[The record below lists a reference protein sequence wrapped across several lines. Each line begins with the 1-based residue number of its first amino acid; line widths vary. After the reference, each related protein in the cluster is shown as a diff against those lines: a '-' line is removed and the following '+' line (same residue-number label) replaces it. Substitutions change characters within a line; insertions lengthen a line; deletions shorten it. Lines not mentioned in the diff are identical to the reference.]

1 MATPMINSACE
12 TDSSTVS
19 CGCAARA
26 LDGEHRQ
33 QLAVQV
39 LARTEPVTELAK
51 SHGVSRKFLYH
62 QADKGAQALEQVFQS
77 PPSDDEEVLFYLP
90 VTRAWLRQV
99 VLGLVLL
106 CHSSFRGVI
115 AFFADLLDQP
125 IALGTVHNIVQEAV
139 FEARRINAAQDLSG
153 VRAGSHDELFQS
165 GQPVLAGIDLDSLY
179 CYLLAAE
186 GQRDGETW
194 AVHLWDLTEQGLKP
208 DYVVAD
214 GATGLR
220 AGQALAWP
228 EVGCDGDVF
237 HGLQT
242 LTRLA
247 TTLEKRAY
255 AAIDHREQLEQ
266 KMAKA
271 KRRDRGRSLSK
282 KLARARAAETT
293 AIHLAD
299 TVQTLSTWLRQDI
312 LALVGPDAPTRQ
324 ALYDFVIDTLGE
336 LEDLDRQR
344 LAPVRRTLANQ
355 RDTLLAF
362 ATRLDQELDALA
374 RQFDVPT
381 FHVRQMLAL
390 TDQPSTSSVYWSQA
404 AALHR
409 QLHHRFFPLQQ
420 ALQDLRNR
428 FHRASSLVENFN
440 SRLRNYFFLRRQI
453 GPAYLD
459 LLRFFLNHQPFARS
473 EKPQRR
479 GKSPAELLTGQP
491 HPHWLEMLGFTRFR
505 RVSATA

>member
-1 MATPMINSACE
+1 MATPE
-12 TDSSTVS
+12 RDTLLQPDSSTVA
-19 CGCAARA
+19 CACAARE

-33 QLAVQV
+33 QLALHV
-39 LARTEPVTELAK
+39 LAGTESVTELAK
-51 SHGVSRKFLYH
+51 RHEVSRKFVYH

-77 PPSDDEEVLFYLP
+77 PPADDDEVLFYWP

-99 VLGLVLL
+99 VLGLLLL
-106 CHSSFRGVI
+106 CHSSLRGVI
-115 AFFADLLDQP
+115 AFFRDLLDQP
-125 IALGTVHNIVQEAV
+125 IALGTVHGIVRAAV
-139 FEARRINAAQDLSG
+139 VEARRINAGQDLSG
-153 VRAGSHDELFQS
+153 VRAVSHDELFQ
-165 GQPVLAGIDLDSLY
+165 GRKPVLAGIDLDSLY

-194 AVHLWDLTEQGLKP
+194 AVHLWELAEQGLKP
-208 DYVVAD
+208 AYVVAD
-214 GATGLR
+214 GGTGLR

-228 EVGCDGDVF
+228 EVACDGDVF
-237 HGLQT
+237 HGVQPV
-242 LTRLA
+242 TRLA

-255 AAIDHREQLEQ
+255 AAIAHHEQLEQ
-266 KMAKA
+266 QMDKA
-271 KRRDRGRSLSK
+271 KHCGRGRSLSQ
-282 KLARARAAETT
+282 KLAQARATETT

-299 TVQTLSTWLRQDI
+299 TVQTVSTWLREDI

-324 ALYDFVIDTLGE
+324 ALYDFVIDTLRE
-336 LEDLDRQR
+336 LEGLDRQR
-344 LAPVRRTLANQ
+344 LRPVRRTLANQ

-420 ALQDLRNR
+420 ALQQRLHR

-440 SRLRNYFFLRRQI
+440 SRLRHYFFLRRQI

>member
-1 MATPMINSACE
+1 MATPVTDTPSE
-12 TDSSTVS
+12 PDSSTVS
-19 CGCAARA
+19 FGCAAHA

-33 QLAVQV
+33 HLAVQV

-51 SHGVSRKFLYH
+51 RHGVSRKFVYH
-62 QADKGAQALEQVFQS
+62 QADKGAQALEQAFQS
-77 PPSDDEEVLFYLP
+77 PPSNDEEVLFYLP

-139 FEARRINAAQDLSG
+139 VEARRINAGQDLSG
-153 VRAGSHDELFQS
+153 VRAGSHDELFQ
-165 GQPVLAGIDLDSLY
+165 GRQPVLAGIDLDSLY

-186 GQRDGETW
+186 AQRDGETW
-194 AVHLWDLTEQGLKP
+194 AVHLWDLSEQGLKP

-214 GATGLR
+214 GGTGLR

-228 EVGCDGDVF
+228 KVGCDGDVF

-355 RDTLLAF
+355 RNTLLAF

-381 FHVRQMLAL
+381 FLVRQMLAL
-390 TDQPSTSSVYWSQA
+390 SGQPSTSCVYWSQA
-404 AALHR
+404 AAWHR
-409 QLHHRFFPLQQ
+409 QLHHRFFPLQH

>member
-1 MATPMINSACE
+1 
-12 TDSSTVS
+12 
-19 CGCAARA
+19 
-26 LDGEHRQ
+26 
-33 QLAVQV
+33 
-39 LARTEPVTELAK
+39 
-51 SHGVSRKFLYH
+51 
-62 QADKGAQALEQVFQS
+62 
-77 PPSDDEEVLFYLP
+77 
-90 VTRAWLRQV
+90 
-99 VLGLVLL
+99 
-106 CHSSFRGVI
+106 
-115 AFFADLLDQP
+115 
-125 IALGTVHNIVQEAV
+125 
-139 FEARRINAAQDLSG
+139 
-153 VRAGSHDELFQS
+153 
-165 GQPVLAGIDLDSLY
+165 
-179 CYLLAAE
+179 
-186 GQRDGETW
+186 
-194 AVHLWDLTEQGLKP
+194 
-208 DYVVAD
+208 
-214 GATGLR
+214 
-220 AGQALAWP
+220 
-228 EVGCDGDVF
+228 
-237 HGLQT
+237 LQT

-255 AAIDHREQLEQ
+255 AAIAQREQLEQ

-282 KLARARAAETT
+282 KLARARAAEIS

-299 TVQTLSTWLRQDI
+299 TVQTLSTWLREDI

-336 LEDLDRQR
+336 LEGLDRQR

-362 ATRLDQELDALA
+362 ATRLDQELEALA

-381 FHVRQMLAL
+381 FRVRQMLAL
-390 TDQPSTSSVYWSQA
+390 ASLPSTSAAYWSQA
-404 AALHR
+404 TALHR
-409 QLHHRFFPLQQ
+409 QLHHCFFPLQQ
-420 ALQDLRNR
+420 ALEQRLQR
-428 FHRASSLVENFN
+428 FHRASSLVENVN

-491 HPHWLEMLGFTRFR
+491 HSHWLEMLGFTRFR

>member
-1 MATPMINSACE
+1 MATQVTNTLSVP
-12 TDSSTVS
+12 DSSTVR

-26 LDGEHRQ
+26 LGGERRR

-39 LARTEPVTELAK
+39 LARTEPVTKLAAR
-51 SHGVSRKFLYH
+51 HGVSRKFLYH
-62 QADKGAQALEQVFQS
+62 QADKGGQALEQAFES
-77 PPSDDEEVLFYLP
+77 PPPDDEEVLFYLP
-90 VTRAWLRQV
+90 VTRAWLKQV
-99 VLGLVLL
+99 VLGLLLL

-115 AFFADLLDQP
+115 AFFRDLLDQP
-125 IALGTVHNIVQEAV
+125 IALGTVHGIVQEAV
-139 FEARRINAAQDLSG
+139 VEARRINAAQDLSG
-153 VRAGSHDELFQS
+153 VRAASHDELFQ
-165 GQPVLAGIDLDSLY
+165 GRKPVLAGIDLDSLY

-186 GQRDGETW
+186 GQRDAETW
-194 AVHLWDLTEQGLKP
+194 AVHLWELTAQGLKP
-208 DYVVAD
+208 DYVIAD
-214 GATGLR
+214 GGTGLR

-228 EVGCDGDVF
+228 EVACDGDVF

-242 LTRLA
+242 VTRLA

-255 AAIDHREQLEQ
+255 AAINHREQLER
-266 KMAKA
+266 KMDKA
-271 KRRDRGRSLSK
+271 KRQDQGRSLSK
-282 KLARARAAETT
+282 QLARARAAETT
-293 AIHLAD
+293 AVHVAD
-299 TVQTLSTWLRQDI
+299 TVQTVSTWLREDI

-324 ALYDFVIDTLGE
+324 ALYDFVIDSLHE
-336 LEDLDRQR
+336 LEVLDRHR
-344 LAPVRRTLANQ
+344 LRPVRRTLAHQ

-362 ATRLDQELDALA
+362 ATRLDHELDALA

-381 FHVRQMLAL
+381 FHVRRVLAL
-390 TDQPSTSSVYWSQA
+390 SGQPSTSCDYWSQA

-409 QLHHRFFPLQQ
+409 QLQHRFFPLQQ
-420 ALQDLRNR
+420 ALEQRLRR

-459 LLRFFLNHQPFARS
+459 LLQFFLNHQPFARS
-473 EKPQRR
+473 EKTERR
-479 GKSPAELLTGQP
+479 GKSPAQLLTGQP